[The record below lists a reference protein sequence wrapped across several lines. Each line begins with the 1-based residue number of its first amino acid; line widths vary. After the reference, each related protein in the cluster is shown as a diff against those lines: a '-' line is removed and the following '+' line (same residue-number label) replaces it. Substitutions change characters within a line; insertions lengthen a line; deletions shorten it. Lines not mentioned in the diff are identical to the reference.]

1 MIDVISDERLNGN
14 LCNKKKILK
23 VDESNDPD
31 LNNKNLKIDVRYVD
45 LCDKESEIRKAW
57 LEAFFAS
64 YSILS
69 LNRYDFNTKS
79 EIILST
85 GRMNFDM
92 ILLGG
97 KDASRIVA
105 FLDEHS
111 AMMRGK
117 AKIGIC
123 LKSDPRRRAKMLMA
137 GCDDVIDLSRTG
149 HAELFGRLSA
159 IWSRYVET
167 KKVRLE
173 AHELERRFA
182 EVTFS
187 TKLPPKFKQVLT
199 CLLTSRN
206 LAASHYSLLLAASSE
221 FDLITIGNLKV
232 TISGIRKLL
241 RPGVQ
246 IRSEPNSMYRLIM
259 PKTVISERL

>member
-1 MIDVISDERLNGN
+1 VIDVISDERLNGN

-31 LNNKNLKIDVRYVD
+31 LNNKNLPIDVRYVD

-64 YSILS
+64 YSIRS

-187 TKLPPKFKQVLT
+187 TKPPPKFKQVLT